1 MRPPPPLS
9 VRDVLELPAM
19 RGAVL
24 LAGESGLD
32 RAVTGVNIVEV
43 PEVSRW
49 LRGGEI
55 LFSAGF
61 AWRNEPAQLPDA
73 LRTLDAMG
81 VSALVLKLGTYLTT
95 VPPPATAVAD
105 ELGLPLVRL
114 PERVAYMDVIDPLT
128 DLLREHPL
136 GTLQRISGIEQ
147 ELLAPGL
154 DEQSIEHVAGVLACQ
169 LGNPVCVVNLVDEVV
184 VSAEESG
191 RASTGPLGSA
201 CGPASGLVDVLE
213 LGGATRLTRVPA
225 RRPLGEGVVGLCVAL
240 LVGRE
245 VRGAVAVVEAHGS
258 LDDFA
263 SFALT
268 HAAQVVSFLLLK
280 RLASLEGRGAAMSF
294 LVDSLLRDELPSEE
308 AVERALVLGLRL
320 ARPCAALVVGGGARG
335 ERGRAGGVAG
345 GAAQADG
352 LRRAL
357 SKALGGEPH
366 ALALEGE
373 TVTVLVQAD
382 APDSDDALRTLG
394 ERLLSAATEEG
405 WRAPG
410 VGIGSPRSGLEGL
423 RRSRAEA
430 LLAYQACQ
438 RRGGGRALRFASL
451 GVERILAQIP
461 PSALTLEY
469 VRATLGALEDQP
481 ELLRTLQVFVE
492 TGGRKLETAR
502 RIPLH
507 RSTLEY
513 RLDKI
518 ANLLGVDLS
527 LPERQFELWLAL
539 RLRQALGVARP
550 ARDAGAA
557 GRG

>member
-1 MRPPPPLS
+1 MPPPPPLS

-95 VPPPATAVAD
+95 VPAPATAVAD

-114 PERVAYMDVIDPLT
+114 PESVAYMDVIDPLT

-136 GTLQRISGIEQ
+136 GTLERIYGIEQ

-154 DEQSIEHVAGVLACQ
+154 DEQSIEHVVGVLACQ

-184 VSAEESG
+184 VTADGSG
-191 RASTGPLGSA
+191 RATTDPLDLASGSS
-201 CGPASGLVDVLE
+201 GGLVDALRM
-213 LGGATRLTRVPA
+213 GGAARLTRVPA

-245 VRGAVAVVEAHGS
+245 VRGAVAVVEEDGS

-294 LVDSLLRDELPSEE
+294 LVESLLRDELPSEE

-335 ERGRAGGVAG
+335 ERGRAGGVVG
-345 GAAQADG
+345 GAVQADG

-373 TVTVLVQAD
+373 TLTVLVQAD
-382 APDSDDALRTLG
+382 VADSDDALGRLG
-394 ERLLSAATEEG
+394 ERLLAAASEEG

-410 VGIGSPRSGLEGL
+410 VGIGSARSGLEGL

-438 RRGGGRALRFASL
+438 RRGGGQALRFASL
-451 GVERILAQIP
+451 GVERLLAQIP

-469 VRATLGALEDQP
+469 VRATLGPLEDQP

-518 ANLLGVDLS
+518 GGLLGFELS

-550 ARDAGAA
+550 ATDAG
-557 GRG
+557 GVGSG